1 MLVMRNLKSANN
13 QMLNFV
19 KLLTGI
25 LITQGKINLIK
36 LASNHTF
43 LLEIIKNSVC
53 INNTK
58 TKSLSERS
66 KEIP

>member
-1 MLVMRNLKSANN
+1 MRNLKSANN
-13 QMLNFV
+13 QILSFV
-19 KLLTGI
+19 KLSTDI
-25 LITQGKINLIK
+25 LITQGEINLTR
-36 LASNHTF
+36 LATNHTF
-43 LLEIIKNSVC
+43 LLEITKSTVC